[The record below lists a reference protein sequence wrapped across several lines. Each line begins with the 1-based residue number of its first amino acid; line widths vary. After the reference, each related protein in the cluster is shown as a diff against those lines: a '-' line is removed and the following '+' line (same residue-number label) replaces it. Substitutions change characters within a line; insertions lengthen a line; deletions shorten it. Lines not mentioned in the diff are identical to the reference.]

1 MAVTK
6 AKSASTSGTT
16 TTKLSKD
23 SKKPKAATSVVGAP
37 AQHKQT
43 SRKGKKAWR
52 KNVDLE
58 DMEETLED
66 IRGEER
72 LFGTALHHKKDEDLF
87 MVDSKGDEKLRKAL
101 PKFSTSRLT
110 SHKIL
115 AQRSAIPAV
124 VSRPT
129 SSGKKRSAAH
139 VSSTDKDRLLRIGKK
154 ARRGPLNSIV
164 DHDQFGEGSAVME
177 VSEAV
182 KLSGKYDVWSG
193 EVEVEGV
200 KVKAPNVP
208 HPRNAIAIPAIA
220 TPHAGASYNPD
231 VAAHTELL
239 RTAHELE
246 EQRLK
251 ESMKGQDV
259 KERVLAA
266 RRTEADIASGGVDGM
281 LIDKPGEGVEEEDE
295 AGEEVVK
302 PKMPVRKTKQQRRK
316 AEKLRA
322 EKRALVERALRK
334 RLLAS
339 VDTVKTLRK
348 STDATLAARAQAIA
362 ERRARVQEQ
371 LQKGLAGQR
380 LGKHR
385 VQEGEVD
392 VQLGEDLSESLRGLR
407 PEGNLFRDR
416 FVSMQ
421 QRALIE
427 PRVPVLP
434 KKRRAQ
440 TKEVEKYAWKRFE

>member
-1 MAVTK
+1 MSTK
-6 AKSASTSGTT
+6 S
-16 TTKLSKD
+16 SKD
-23 SKKPKAATSVVGAP
+23 SKKPKSAPSAVGAP
-37 AQHKQT
+37 AQHKQA

-58 DMEETLED
+58 DMEETLEE

-87 MVDSKGDEKLRKAL
+87 VVDSKGDEKLRNAL

-129 SSGKKRSAAH
+129 SSGKKRSAVH

-177 VSEAV
+177 VTEAV
-182 KLSGKYDVWSG
+182 KQSGKYDVWSG

-208 HPRNAIAIPAIA
+208 HPRNAIAIPAIT

-281 LIDKPGEGVEEEDE
+281 IIDKPGEGVEEDEEDE
-295 AGEEVVK
+295 AGEEVAK
-302 PKMPVRKTKQQRRK
+302 PKMPGRKTKQQRRK

-322 EKRALVERALRK
+322 EKRALAERALRK

-339 VDTVKTLRK
+339 VDSVKTLRK
-348 STDATLAARAQAIA
+348 STDATLAARAQAVA
-362 ERRARVQEQ
+362 ERRARLQQQ
-371 LQKGLAGQR
+371 LQKGLAGKR

-385 VQEGEVD
+385 VQEGELD

-427 PRVPVLP
+427 PRVPVVP
-434 KKRRAQ
+434 KKKRAQ
-440 TKEVEKYAWKRFE
+440 TKEVEKHAWKRFE